1 MTTSG
6 KSPTLTVSTFTNGFS
21 EWRARVDFG
30 HTLSESDARPAFN
43 LDAQWPRIRRA
54 ARRAIVRELAERE
67 RKTGESAASAAR
79 RVRDT
84 LPRLAVLEQH
94 VWPSVNTWHGVT
106 IGEA

>member
-43 LDAQWPRIRRA
+43 LDA

-79 RVRDT
+79 RVRDA

-94 VWPSVNTWHGVT
+94 VWPSVNTWRGVT